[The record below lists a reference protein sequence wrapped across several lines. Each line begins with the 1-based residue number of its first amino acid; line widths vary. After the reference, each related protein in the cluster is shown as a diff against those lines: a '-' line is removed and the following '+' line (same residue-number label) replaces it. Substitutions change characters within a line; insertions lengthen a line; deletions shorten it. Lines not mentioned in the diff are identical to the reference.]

1 MVAALTDALCT
12 PIVCVAI
19 LTCVLFR
26 YLLGP
31 NHNKLPSKHYETPRR
46 FLLTGCASGMGR
58 RLTKRLLTA
67 GHSVVATD
75 VKMGELSAV
84 SDADGWEDLDGA
96 VMLKGLDVRK
106 PEDWSSVLATVG
118 NAWGGLD
125 TVINFAGLLIPKS
138 ALEVTSAEI
147 DAHVDVMVKGV
158 MHGTAAAAKAFLTQR
173 VQPPHEHQPLGRKPS
188 SQHPCIKAWTTKL
201 AVTQSTSLH
210 LVPLLP
216 SLASPVSSRS
226 GLPHFLLRPQRIS
239 R

>member
-1 MVAALTDALCT
+1 
-12 PIVCVAI
+12 
-19 LTCVLFR
+19 
-26 YLLGP
+26 
-31 NHNKLPSKHYETPRR
+31 
-46 FLLTGCASGMGR
+46 MGT

-84 SDADGWEDLDGA
+84 SDADGWEDLDSA

-158 MHGTAAAAKAFLTQR
+158 MHGTAAAAKAFLNQR

-188 SQHPCIKAWTTKL
+188 L
-201 AVTQSTSLH
+201 AASMHQGVGRPSYGGHIVNVSSLGA
-210 LVPLLP
+210 V
-216 SLASPVSSRS
+216 APVSGVSLYQAAKAGCRTFS
-226 GLPHFLLRPQRIS
+226 LLRPQRIS